1 MREYQ
6 EPTINPLGI
15 SASDRLGDSIP
26 LEIDLIYLFA

>member
-6 EPTINPLGI
+6 EPTINPLDI
-15 SASDRLGDSIP
+15 SGGRLGDSIP